1 MRGPS
6 LTISVGIRRTPA
18 RAAAFP
24 ALAAPAPP
32 AASPSRAGA
41 AGEAGQAT
49 SDNGSVQVVVLADTH
64 APRRWRVCPPRV
76 AEHLRTADRILH
88 AGDVCTAAVL
98 AELAEYAPVTAV
110 LGNNDGP
117 DVAEWGAQR
126 TAELDLDG
134 LKVNMVHDSGA
145 ATGRLTRLR
154 RRFPGADL
162 VVFGHSHIPLD
173 ESAPG
178 APGAPGLRIF
188 NPGSPTDRRRQPH
201 GTLGLLQIAGGRLI
215 TAAIVPVT

>member
-1 MRGPS
+1 MC
-6 LTISVGIRRTPA
+6 
-18 RAAAFP
+18 
-24 ALAAPAPP
+24 
-32 AASPSRAGA
+32 
-41 AGEAGQAT
+41 
-49 SDNGSVQVVVLADTH
+49 SVQVVVLADTH

-76 AEHLRTADRILH
+76 AEHLREADHILH

-117 DVAEWGAQR
+117 DVAEWGAPR
-126 TAELDLDG
+126 TVELDLDG
-134 LKVNMVHDSGA
+134 LKVSMVHDSGA
-145 ATGRLTRLR
+145 AAGRLTRLR

-178 APGAPGLRIF
+178 TPGLRIF
-188 NPGSPTDRRRQPH
+188 NTGSPTDRRRQPH
-201 GTLGLLQIAGGRLI
+201 CTLGLLQIQDGRLI